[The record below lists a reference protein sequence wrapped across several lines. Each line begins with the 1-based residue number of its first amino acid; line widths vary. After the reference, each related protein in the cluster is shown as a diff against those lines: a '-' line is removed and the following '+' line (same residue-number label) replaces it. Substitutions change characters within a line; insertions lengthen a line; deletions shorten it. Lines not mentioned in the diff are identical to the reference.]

1 MEGITERIAEFLIS
15 LVQREGWFQ
24 IKLRILLNSRII
36 YQQKVL
42 DLDHAEIMRLRCN
55 LSARVYK
62 LVPFLETALTQ

>member
-1 MEGITERIAEFLIS
+1 MVPDQATNSIEF
-15 LVQREGWFQ
+15 QDH
-24 IKLRILLNSRII
+24 
-36 YQQKVL
+36 L